1 MSWSPEHMVFTSD
14 LDGVGTLQRQALPGE
29 AEGRSEE
36 GGTVA
41 GQVLTATVCLEP
53 GENASEA

>member
-1 MSWSPEHMVFTSD
+1 MVFTSD

-41 GQVLTATVCLEP
+41 GQVLTDTDTACLEP